1 MIFGQKRF
9 LVAITFAKIHCK
21 ILIMSRV
28 IAINGILM
36 FWGPKGVKFCAE
48 FENAIENIIFVQAF
62 II

>member
-36 FWGPKGVKFCAE
+36 FWGPKGVLWNCALKYC
-48 FENAIENIIFVQAF
+48 
-62 II
+62 